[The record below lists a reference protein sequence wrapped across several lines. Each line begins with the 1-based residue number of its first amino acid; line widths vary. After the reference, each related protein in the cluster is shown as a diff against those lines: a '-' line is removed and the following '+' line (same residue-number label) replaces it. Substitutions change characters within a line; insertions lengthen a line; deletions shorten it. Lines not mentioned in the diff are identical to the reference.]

1 MSCCLKV
8 KEDRYGGVE
17 LEVVA
22 GDAIAGFARELQ
34 AGIEA
39 WLAADK
45 KGLWLKV
52 PTAAASVVGEARA
65 RLLRERNPKLSDM
78 KSVGV

>member
-1 MSCCLKV
+1 MSSCLKV

-39 WLAADK
+39 WPGK
-45 KGLWLKV
+45 MNGG
-52 PTAAASVVGEARA
+52 PVGYRRGRKFLEC
-65 RLLRERNPKLSDM
+65 
-78 KSVGV
+78 